1 MKNDRTGKTL
11 QPKHSI
17 INDEESTVTPE
28 LRLRAQAII
37 DDLNQSEQ
45 TRKAVDYSVKFGWRT
60 ADVIRRAE
68 AGEDLSWCKTEEIE
82 RQMDEWREMRYG
94 AGFLPLT
101 RDQLRGMAAE
111 IVNGDASTAE
121 KVLVLVDEI
130 ERRAYSDDGI
140 SLSSLC
146 IDVRDSV
153 MPYTVEFSDLAQ
165 QLTERRRT
173 IITGESEGG
182 SDQN

>member
-1 MKNDRTGKTL
+1 
-11 QPKHSI
+11 
-17 INDEESTVTPE
+17 
-28 LRLRAQAII
+28 
-37 DDLNQSEQ
+37 
-45 TRKAVDYSVKFGWRT
+45 
-60 ADVIRRAE
+60 
-68 AGEDLSWCKTEEIE
+68 
-82 RQMDEWREMRYG
+82 MDEWREMRYG

-111 IVNGDASTAE
+111 IVNGDAITAE
-121 KVLVLVDEI
+121 KMLVLVDEI
-130 ERRAYSDDGI
+130 ERRTYGDDRI

-173 IITGESEGG
+173 IITGD
-182 SDQN
+182 SD